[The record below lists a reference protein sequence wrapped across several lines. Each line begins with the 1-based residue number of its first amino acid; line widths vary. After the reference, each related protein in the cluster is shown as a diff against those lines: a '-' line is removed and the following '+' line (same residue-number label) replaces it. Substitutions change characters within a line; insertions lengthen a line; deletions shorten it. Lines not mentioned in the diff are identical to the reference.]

1 MNILKDSCVDRSLKN
16 IKAFLFDLD
25 GTLTVDG
32 EPLSGVATAL
42 DWLKAHGYAI
52 RICTNSTTLSRAG
65 MSRRLHEAGLPI
77 EPNEIFSSPAA
88 AVEYLRQQQIKSCCK
103 LLSENVKIDFAEFA
117 DEIVDPK
124 FIVIGDIGN
133 AWNYELMSQ
142 LFEWM
147 MNGAQVVALHKG
159 RYWLA
164 GGKLRLDIGA
174 FITGLEFATG
184 KEAIL
189 IGKPA
194 PEFFRQALLSLKLP
208 ASAVCMIGDDL
219 INDVRGAQTTGI
231 MGILVRTGK
240 YRQDAAAL
248 ETVRPDLTIDS
259 VADLRGLLE

>member
-1 MNILKDSCVDRSLKN
+1 MDRPLKN

-32 EPLSGVATAL
+32 EPLTGVASAL
-42 DWLKAHGYAI
+42 DWLKTRGYAI
-52 RICTNSTTLSRAG
+52 RICTNSTTRSRAS

-88 AVEYLRQQQIKSCCK
+88 AVEYLRQQQIKSCYK
-103 LLSENVKIDFAEFA
+103 LLSEDVKVDFAEFA
-117 DEIVDPK
+117 DEIADPRYV
-124 FIVIGDIGN
+124 VIGDIGD

-147 MNGAQVVALHKG
+147 MNGAQVIALHKG

-164 GGKLRLDIGA
+164 GGTLRLDIGA

-194 PEFFRQALLSLKLP
+194 PEFFRQALLSLKFP
-208 ASAVCMIGDDL
+208 ASEVCMVGDDL
-219 INDVRGAQTTGI
+219 INDVQCAQNEGI
-231 MGILVRTGK
+231 LGILVRTGK

-259 VADLRGLLE
+259 VADLPALLE